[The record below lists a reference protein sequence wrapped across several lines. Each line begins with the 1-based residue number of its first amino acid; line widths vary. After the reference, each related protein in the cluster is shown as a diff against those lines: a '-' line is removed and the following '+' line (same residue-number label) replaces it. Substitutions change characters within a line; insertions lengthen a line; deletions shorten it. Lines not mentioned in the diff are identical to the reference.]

1 MSEEAAAVTR
11 QDIYELV
18 WQKPLTHLAGEFGLS
33 DQRLARLCEREDIPR
48 PPPGYWSK
56 LAVGKRAGAR
66 PPLPVGER
74 GADAAVIRASAPSE
88 QPLTPKSQVE
98 QLKAELPAI
107 RISERLI
114 QPHPIVAERIA
125 ARKKEIRARAEYYDR
140 GSREWKK
147 VAPFDHAHR
156 RLLCVLNA
164 ICQTLDAHGLAV
176 GHNGRGQL
184 TVRSGLDAIVFQ
196 LRYRMKWAKTPAGPD
211 GRRAPLNG
219 PTVTPRGLESTGD
232 LIFEV
237 TSWMPA
243 GFRRQWREG
252 PTYRLEQLASDIV
265 ATVMVALPAIAA
277 EREAREERA
286 RLYEMRA
293 QQQRE
298 QEAQR
303 RLDRNR
309 FRRLAE
315 HAEAWRTTALVRRF
329 VAAVRKTDLD
339 METVIDGMTI
349 AQWLKWADVAA
360 DRHDPLSRPLGVIES
375 IADVHRWT
383 YPTDG

>member
-1 MSEEAAAVTR
+1 MSEEAAITR

-66 PPLPVGER
+66 PPLPAGER
-74 GADAAVIRASAPSE
+74 GADAIVFRASDLAERPM
-88 QPLTPKSQVE
+88 TPKSQVE
-98 QLKAELPAI
+98 QLKAELPAV
-107 RISERLI
+107 RISDRLM
-114 QPHPIVAERIA
+114 QPHPIVAERIV
-125 ARKKEIRARAEYYDR
+125 ARKKEIRSRAEYYDR

-147 VAPFDHAHR
+147 VAPFDGADR

-164 ICQTLDAHGLAV
+164 ICQTLDAHGVAV

-184 TVRSGLDAIVFQ
+184 TARSGLDAIMFQ
-196 LRYRMKWAKTPAGPD
+196 LRYRMKWVKMPAGPD

-219 PTVTPRGLESTGD
+219 PAVMPRGLESTGD

-252 PTYRLEQLASDIV
+252 PTYRVEQLASDIV

-303 RLDRNR
+303 RLDKNR

-315 HAEAWRTTALVRRF
+315 HAEAWRTTSLVRRF
-329 VAAVRKTDLD
+329 VAAVRETDLD
-339 METVIDGMTI
+339 MGAMIEGKTI
-349 AQWLKWADVAA
+349 AQWLNWAEVAV
-360 DRHDPLSRPLGVIES
+360 DRHDPLLHPKNVIES
-375 IADVHRWT
+375 IAAVGRWT
-383 YPTDG
+383 YPD